1 MTRKAGSPLRNLRRA
16 RTLNQ
21 ADLARLAGVS
31 QQTLS
36 KYESGVLVPSADVQ
50 ARLAAILGVVPSDVF
65 PESVAS

>member
-1 MTRKAGSPLRNLRRA
+1 MRRA

-36 KYESGVLVPSADVQ
+36 KYENGTLMPSPDVQ
-50 ARLAAILGVVPSDVF
+50 ARLAAILGAGVCDLF
-65 PESVAS
+65 PQGDTVGAH